1 MTFIN
6 TLYDFVTE
14 PSKAVDDIIK
24 SRSLA
29 LALLGYAAGSLSVMI
44 MWALGGGGMGNFA
57 FTFGFF
63 AVLFVDLC
71 IGFFVA
77 SSAHL
82 LLEISTGKGSA
93 LGLFTLIGLSQ
104 FCLTLLVSFAL
115 MQAAAPVL
123 AVFKFLVLF
132 IVALLQIYF
141 ILYMM
146 NKAYGLS
153 KVRTFFTLILSLAP
167 AVLSLFA
174 ACGAFFFLLFWM
186 IF

>member
-1 MTFIN
+1 
-6 TLYDFVTE
+6 
-14 PSKAVDDIIK
+14 
-24 SRSLA
+24 
-29 LALLGYAAGSLSVMI
+29 
-44 MWALGGGGMGNFA
+44 
-57 FTFGFF
+57 
-63 AVLFVDLC
+63 
-71 IGFFVA
+71 
-77 SSAHL
+77 
-82 LLEISTGKGSA
+82 
-93 LGLFTLIGLSQ
+93 
-104 FCLTLLVSFAL
+104 

-153 KVRTFFTLILSLAP
+153 KVRTFFSLILSLAP

-174 ACGAFFFLLFWM
+174 GCGAFFFLLFWM

>member
-1 MTFIN
+1 M
-6 TLYDFVTE
+6 
-14 PSKAVDDIIK
+14 
-24 SRSLA
+24 
-29 LALLGYAAGSLSVMI
+29 
-44 MWALGGGGMGNFA
+44 
-57 FTFGFF
+57 
-63 AVLFVDLC
+63 
-71 IGFFVA
+71 A

-115 MQAAAPVL
+115 IQAAAPAL
-123 AVFKFLVLF
+123 AALKFFALF
-132 IVALLQIYF
+132 IVAVLQICF

-167 AVLSLFA
+167 AVLRLFA